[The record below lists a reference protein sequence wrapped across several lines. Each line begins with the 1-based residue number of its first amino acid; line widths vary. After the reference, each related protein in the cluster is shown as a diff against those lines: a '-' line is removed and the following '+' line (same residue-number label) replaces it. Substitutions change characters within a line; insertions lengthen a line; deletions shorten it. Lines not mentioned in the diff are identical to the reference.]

1 MRRRPARLSLCVRA
15 VLYSSRST
23 TTIIITPFYPD
34 GRRGAGRSPD
44 GSGAAVRRRG
54 GGREGRGGRPGPPGA
69 TMAIGATMPPAAGRA
84 GRAARARGR
93 PVVRRGGRGVGLR
106 AGATAGLHVFET
118 AARAEGLAFTSFL
131 EGLLHGLEV
140 ERMQPGFLGAVSA
153 VRGAAPGGGGGAE
166 D

>member
-1 MRRRPARLSLCVRA
+1 MRARVAVPRGPRRPGA
-15 VLYSSRST
+15 VPST
-23 TTIIITPFYPD
+23 
-34 GRRGAGRSPD
+34 GGA
-44 GSGAAVRRRG
+44 
-54 GGREGRGGRPGPPGA
+54 EGPEEPPGA
-69 TMAIGATMPPAAGRA
+69 TMPSV
-84 GRAARARGR
+84 RAARARQPFHLRRAAGV
-93 PVVRRGGRGVGLR
+93 PARGGGAV

-153 VRGAAPGGGGGAE
+153 VRGAAPGGGGTA

>member
-1 MRRRPARLSLCVRA
+1 MV
-15 VLYSSRST
+15 
-23 TTIIITPFYPD
+23 I
-34 GRRGAGRSPD
+34 
-44 GSGAAVRRRG
+44 
-54 GGREGRGGRPGPPGA
+54 A
-69 TMAIGATMPPAAGRA
+69 TMSMPRA
-84 GRAARARGR
+84 AARARGR

-140 ERMQPGFLGAVSA
+140 ERMQPGFLGAVTLRSLASFAAEAAGEPEEPPFAYFNLSA
-153 VRGAAPGGGGGAE
+153 FAGDEDHAGFFASKVRRRRLRAVIPPRAPAGRR